1 MPVRYVSEAG
11 ERAAG
16 VIRDFLRLES
26 AGGIVLMLA
35 AATALGLANTRAEGL
50 YQSLLGTRVEIRIGA
65 LILAKPLVLWINDG
79 LMAVFFFLVGLEIKR
94 EVLEGELANRAQ
106 IVLPALAAAGG
117 MAVPAALYWWLNG
130 ADPIA
135 GHGWA
140 IPAATDIAF
149 ALGILSLLGPRVPR
163 GLKVFLVTVAILDD
177 LGAIVIIALFYT
189 EQLSWISLGVAAA
202 AIAALAVL
210 NVAGT
215 RSVPAYFFTGL
226 VLWVAVLKSGVHATL
241 AGVAL
246 ALFIPIR
253 PADPGGISPLRQLEH
268 DLHPVV
274 AFGIL
279 PLFAFANAGVSVRA
293 VSLRSLLDPVP
304 LGILAGLVVGKTV
317 GVFGMSAAAIG
328 VGAARMPEG
337 ASWRS
342 LFGVSVLCGIGF
354 TMSLFIANLAFA
366 QVAPE
371 MAVSAVLGILGA
383 SLAAAILGYLLVA
396 IAMAGQ
402 APPGPGVLADNAG
415 HDPGQFG
422 RG

>member
-1 MPVRYVSEAG
+1 MPGHNVSEAG
-11 ERAAG
+11 DRAIG

-26 AGGIVLMLA
+26 AGGILLMLA
-35 AATALGLANTRAEGL
+35 AAAALVLANTRADGL
-50 YQSLLGTRVEIRIGA
+50 YQSLLGTPFEIRIGA
-65 LILAKPLVLWINDG
+65 FILAKPLVLWINDG

-94 EVLEGELANRAQ
+94 EVVEGELSSPAQ
-106 IVLPALAAAGG
+106 VVLPAFAAAGG
-117 MAVPAALYWWLNG
+117 MATPAALYWWLNQS
-130 ADPIA
+130 DPVA

-177 LGAIVIIALFYT
+177 LGAILIIALFYT
-189 EQLSWISLGVAAA
+189 EQLSWMSLGVAAA

-210 NVAGT
+210 NVART
-215 RSVPAYFFTGL
+215 RSVPVYFFVGL
-226 VLWVAVLKSGVHATL
+226 VLWVAVLKSGIHATL
-241 AGVAL
+241 AGVVL

-253 PADPGGISPLRQLEH
+253 PDPDGISPLRQLEH

-279 PLFAFANAGVSVRA
+279 PLFAFANAGVSL
-293 VSLRSLLDPVP
+293 SGMSFRSLLDPVP
-304 LGILAGLVVGKTV
+304 AGIVVGLVVGKTV
-317 GVFGMSAAAIG
+317 GVFGMSAVAVG
-328 VGAARMPEG
+328 VGAARIPDG

-366 QVAPE
+366 QLAPE
-371 MAVSAVLGILGA
+371 LAVSAVLGILAA
-383 SLAAAILGYLLVA
+383 SLAAAAIGYFLVA
-396 IAMAGQ
+396 IALAGPV
-402 APPGPGVLADNAG
+402 PPAA
-415 HDPGQFG
+415 
-422 RG
+422 